1 MNGLTRNGAT
11 INGCAYTF
19 STIIPFG
26 PWSKRDQKACGMT
39 FPGMSNFFLVK
50 KCVAVPHQTMGFA
63 KCRSMWPRVVCQD
76 MLCMCFL
83 LQQLAV
89 IAKWQDLQQDR
100 IVHIFLPSSIESFPM
115 CCTRGSFTGL
125 FNQPLDNG
133 PTMNKIA
140 VLLDLDLRLFCL
152 CLEWRQLALFMALV
166 TL

>member
-1 MNGLTRNGAT
+1 
-11 INGCAYTF
+11 
-19 STIIPFG
+19 
-26 PWSKRDQKACGMT
+26 
-39 FPGMSNFFLVK
+39 
-50 KCVAVPHQTMGFA
+50 
-63 KCRSMWPRVVCQD
+63 
-76 MLCMCFL
+76 MCFL

-100 IVHIFLPSSIESFPM
+100 TVHIFLPPSIESFPM

-133 PTMNKIA
+133 PTMNKTA

>member
-1 MNGLTRNGAT
+1 MSGCSFPHGLFQGTLERMRLHFLYDQPLWALDRGT
-11 INGCAYTF
+11 
-19 STIIPFG
+19 
-26 PWSKRDQKACGMT
+26 KR
-39 FPGMSNFFLVK
+39 P
-50 KCVAVPHQTMGFA
+50 VPHQTMGFA

-100 IVHIFLPSSIESFPM
+100 IVHIFLPASIESFPM
-115 CCTRGSFTGL
+115 CCTRGCFTGL

-133 PTMNKIA
+133 PTMNKTA
-140 VLLDLDLRLFCL
+140 VLLDLDLRLFGL

-166 TL
+166 TLYSRRR